1 MEIGK
6 RMGAPRLALLP
17 IGAYKPEWFM
27 SPVHMSPAQA
37 VEVHRVLGA
46 ERSLAI
52 HWGTF
57 QLADDGASEPVEDLR
72 RALSGHDGSAPFEAL
87 PNGGV
92 LELGAADAM

>member
-1 MEIGK
+1 M
-6 RMGAPRLALLP
+6 ALLP

-37 VEVHRVLGA
+37 VDAHLILQP

-57 QLADDGASEPVEDLR
+57 QLADDGPREPVEDLEH
-72 RALSGHDGSAPFEAL
+72 ALKANPASPPFEAR
-87 PNGGV
+87 PNGGGV
-92 LELGAADAM
+92 LLRK